1 MAYSKNDLQK
11 ILFSL
16 PSQMRPEVL
25 FFFFDAEKNQGH
37 NGQFDI
43 WLDKGNA
50 RFIDNLHMWLKA
62 PNKDGFAYLALE
74 DTLIEENHLRNLSL
88 MDEDVWELIVNT
100 WRSVE
105 TIREDFQSWLIM
117 LGLRKPNELFK
128 KELPDD
134 NLLIRIY
141 RGGSPSGL
149 SWTLRE
155 DKARIFAEKHAKS
168 FSSKNPRKLRIF
180 TTLINKSEVLFY
192 NNDNLC
198 EEVVIIPDPER
209 VMEVEY

>member
-1 MAYSKNDLQK
+1 
-11 ILFSL
+11 
-16 PSQMRPEVL
+16 
-25 FFFFDAEKNQGH
+25 
-37 NGQFDI
+37 
-43 WLDKGNA
+43 
-50 RFIDNLHMWLKA
+50 MWLKA

-88 MDEDVWELIVNT
+88 MDEDVWELIINT

-128 KELPDD
+128 KELPDN

-149 SWTLRE
+149 SWTLKE
-155 DKARIFAEKHAKS
+155 EKARFFAEKHAKS

-180 TTLINKSEVLFY
+180 TTMVNKNEVLFY
-192 NNDNLC
+192 NNHNLE
-198 EEVVIIPDPER
+198 EEVVIIPDPDR
-209 VMEVEY
+209 VIEVE